1 MKGVIVIL
9 FLTVLMFGA
18 NLEQLQQEK
27 NEYKQ
32 SKKSLKKVSKDEVS
46 NKVIIV
52 FNNSVQKE
60 QLQQFAKDYNLTYNL
75 CLTNTICIFKLKE
88 DSIISKIKQNENI
101 ADVME
106 YKKHT
111 FKEY

>member
-1 MKGVIVIL
+1 MKGVIVVL

-27 NEYKQ
+27 YEYKQ
-32 SKKSLKKVSKDEVS
+32 SKKSLKKVAKDEVS

-52 FNNSVQKE
+52 FNNSMQKE

-75 CLTNTICIFKLKE
+75 CLTNTVCIFKFKE